1 MSRPTLILFVVFLT
15 ATCLTQESAKSE
27 HQHPAPAS
35 ADKTQYGHVHF
46 PVSCSTPAQDQFD
59 IAVSMLHSFFFP
71 ETVKAFTKVTEIDP
85 TCAMAY
91 WGIAISQ
98 RPNPLVPPFPPAA
111 LKAGLEAVQKGLA
124 LNPPTQREKDWL
136 AAVEVFFK
144 DYDKIDQPTRARL
157 YTTAMRQMYGRYPQ
171 DTEAA
176 VFYALAL
183 NESATLADKTY
194 ANQREAAAILEK
206 VLSQQPEHPGAIHYL
221 IHCYDYAPMAPQGID
236 VANRYASI
244 APSAPHALH
253 MPSHIYTMMGMWEES
268 IRSNQLALA
277 TDQQYAAKNYGD
289 AHDPSELH
297 FLDFM
302 EYDYLQLGQDT
313 QAKALV
319 DQAAS
324 IKKLAFARPPID
336 AAFAAIPARYAL
348 ERGAWAECAAL
359 EVRPTTFP
367 YAEAVTRFAR
377 AVGLAKTSN
386 VAAAHEELERL
397 RAIHEA
403 LATKPDTAYWGT
415 QSEVLMTA
423 ASAWIARAEGR
434 NEEAL
439 NRMRSAAD
447 LEDGSEKHVAM
458 ENRLFPVREQL
469 GYMLLEVN
477 QPKQALAEF
486 EQSLKA
492 STNRLRGLYGA
503 GRAAQLSGADAT
515 ARARYRQLMQL
526 TRNAEGE
533 RLEVVEAKKFLGPSA
548 IARQ

>member
-1 MSRPTLILFVVFLT
+1 MNSRALMLSAVFLT
-15 ATCLTQESAKSE
+15 ATCFTQESAKPE
-27 HQHPAPAS
+27 HQHPEPAS
-35 ADKTQYGHVHF
+35 ADKRQYGHVHF
-46 PVSCSTPAQDQFD
+46 PVSCSAPAQDQFD
-59 IAVSMLHSFFFP
+59 TAVSMLHSFFYP

-91 WGIAISQ
+91 WGISISQ
-98 RPNPLVPPFPPAA
+98 RPNPLVPPFPPTA
-111 LKAGLEAVQKGLA
+111 LKAGLEAAQKGLV
-124 LNPPTQREKDWL
+124 LNPATQHEKDWL
-136 AAVEVFFK
+136 AAIEVFFK
-144 DYDKIDQPTRARL
+144 DYDKNDQLTRAKL
-157 YTTAMRQMYGRYPQ
+157 YTTAMQQMYERYPQ

-194 ANQREAAAILEK
+194 ANQRKAAVILEK

-221 IHCYDYAPMAPQGID
+221 IHCFDYAPMAHEGID
-236 VANRYASI
+236 AANKYASI

-302 EYDYLQLGQDT
+302 EYDYLQLGQDK
-313 QAKALV
+313 QAKTLV

-324 IKKLAFARPPID
+324 IKKLAFVRPPID

-348 ERGAWAECAAL
+348 ERGAWAECAVL

-367 YAEAVTRFAR
+367 YAEAITRFAR
-377 AVGLAKTSN
+377 AVGAVKAGN
-386 VAAAHEELERL
+386 VAAAHAELERL
-397 RAIHEA
+397 RAIHEV

-423 ASAWIARAEGR
+423 ASAWITRAEGH

-439 NRMRSAAD
+439 KLMRAAAD

-492 STNRLRGLYGA
+492 SPNRLRGLYGA
-503 GRAAQLSGADAT
+503 GRAAQLSGDTAT
-515 ARARYRQLMQL
+515 ANARYRQLMQL
-526 TRNAEGE
+526 TKDAEGQRPE
-533 RLEVVEAKKFLGPSA
+533 IVEAKKFLEGLK
-548 IARQ
+548 

>member
-1 MSRPTLILFVVFLT
+1 MNSRALMLSVVFLT
-15 ATCLTQESAKSE
+15 ATCFTQESAKTE
-27 HQHPAPAS
+27 HQHPRPGS
-35 ADKTQYGHVHF
+35 ADQGQYGHVHF
-46 PVSCSTPAQDQFD
+46 PVSCSAPAQDQFD
-59 IAVSMLHSFFFP
+59 IAVTMLHSFFYP

-98 RPNPLVPPFPPAA
+98 RPNPLVPPFPSTA
-111 LKAGLEAVQKGLA
+111 LKAGLEAAQKGLA
-124 LNPPTQREKDWL
+124 LNPATQREKDWL
-136 AAVEVFFK
+136 AAIEVFFT
-144 DYDKIDQPTRARL
+144 DYDKKDHPTRAKL
-157 YTTAMRQMYGRYPQ
+157 YTTAMQGVYERYPQ

-183 NESATLADKTY
+183 NESANLADKSY
-194 ANQREAAAILEK
+194 ANQRKAAGILEK
-206 VLSQQPEHPGAIHYL
+206 VLSQQPDHPGAIHYL
-221 IHCYDYAPMAPQGID
+221 IHCYDYAPMANEGIAA
-236 VANRYASI
+236 ANKYASI

-268 IRSNQLALA
+268 IRSNQMALA

-302 EYDYLQLGQDT
+302 EYDYLQLAQDKH
-313 QAKALV
+313 AKALV

-324 IKKLAFARPPID
+324 IKKLAFVRPPID

-359 EVRPTTFP
+359 EVRPTIFP
-367 YAEAVTRFAR
+367 YAEAITRFAR
-377 AVGLAKTSN
+377 AVGSAKTGN
-386 VAAAHEELERL
+386 VAGAQTELERL

-403 LATKPDTAYWGT
+403 LAAKPETAYWGT
-415 QSEVLMTA
+415 QSEVLMDA
-423 ASAWIARAEGR
+423 ASAWIARAEGH
-434 NEEAL
+434 NHEAL
-439 NRMRSAAD
+439 KLMRSAAD

-469 GYMLLEVN
+469 GYVLLEVN

-486 EQSLKA
+486 KQSLKA
-492 STNRLRGLYGA
+492 SPNRLRGLYGA
-503 GRAAQLSGADAT
+503 GRAAQLLGDTAT
-515 ARARYRQLMQL
+515 ANARYRQLMQL
-526 TRNAEGE
+526 TKDAEGQRPE
-533 RLEVVEAKKFLGPSA
+533 IVEAKKFLEGLK
-548 IARQ
+548 